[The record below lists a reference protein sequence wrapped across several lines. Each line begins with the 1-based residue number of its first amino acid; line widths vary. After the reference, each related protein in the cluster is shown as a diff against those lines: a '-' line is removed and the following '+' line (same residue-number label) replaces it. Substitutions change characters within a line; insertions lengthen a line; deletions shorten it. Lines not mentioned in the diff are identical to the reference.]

1 VQETASHLALA
12 AEDRPALADGLG
24 GGNGPPPVATAPPR
38 RARKIL
44 RTVVSVALIVAIFG
58 FALPRFASYR
68 SVQASLEA
76 MT

>member
-1 VQETASHLALA
+1 VKMMLRTRA
-12 AEDRPALADGLG
+12 ATGRK
-24 GGNGPPPVATAPPR
+24 PPR
-38 RARKIL
+38 SPRKIL

>member
-1 VQETASHLALA
+1 
-12 AEDRPALADGLG
+12 
-24 GGNGPPPVATAPPR
+24 
-38 RARKIL
+38 
-44 RTVVSVALIVAIFG
+44 VVSVALIVAIFV